1 VADIG
6 EFAQINLLIIVP
18 DKALVRGRMLI
29 YDVGA
34 CQAVLSSRLKE
45 APVAHARE
53 NGGFRD
59 LPIVEFVD
67 WVLRGIGQVVFQNNP
82 ISGAVILAG
91 ILYNSWIY
99 GTVCLLGTIISTAV
113 ALLFKADRG
122 MVKDGLFGF
131 NGALIAIA
139 MVAYTSENFTTGN
152 IPNVYL
158 WLYIVLCAAFTS
170 ILLPAFGALLGPHKV
185 PGLTM
190 PFVLATWFFLGSL
203 LQFSTI
209 DVSNAL
215 KPTAPSDFT
224 GPRPS
229 YTWITWF
236 HGITMG
242 IAEIFFQDNWV
253 TGIVILIGIA
263 INTRIGAGMALLG
276 STLAV
281 GIAML
286 YGAHDAAI
294 RDGLFGYNAALT
306 AMALG
311 GLFYVLTLPGFCYA
325 VIGVLVTARVWAS
338 FGIFLKPSGMPVL
351 TSAFVLVTW
360 LMLLAKGGF
369 PALIPVAPADAT
381 TPEENLAR
389 YRASQKR

>member
-1 VADIG
+1 
-6 EFAQINLLIIVP
+6 
-18 DKALVRGRMLI
+18 M
-29 YDVGA
+29 
-34 CQAVLSSRLKE
+34 
-45 APVAHARE
+45 APTSLQDRFQDHPTL
-53 NGGFRD
+53 G
-59 LPIVEFVD
+59 FVD
-67 WVLRGIGQVVFQNNP
+67 WVLRGIGQVVFQSNP
-82 ISGAVILAG
+82 ISGAVILGG
-91 ILYNSWIY
+91 IFYNSWIY
-99 GTVCLLGTIISTAV
+99 GTVCLFGTIISTLT
-113 ALLFKADRG
+113 ALLFRADKG
-122 MVKDGLFGF
+122 MIKDGLFGF

-139 MVAYTSENFTTGN
+139 LVAYTSPNFTTGN
-152 IPNVYL
+152 IPNL
-158 WLYIVLCAAFTS
+158 HLCLYIVLCAVFTTV
-170 ILLPAFGALLGPHKV
+170 IMPAFAALLGPHKV

-190 PFVLATWFFLGSL
+190 PFVLATWFFLGAL

-215 KPTAPSDFT
+215 KPTSPSDFT
-224 GPRPS
+224 GPRPD

-253 TGIVILIGIA
+253 TGVIILIGIA
-263 INTRIGAGMALLG
+263 INTRIGALMALMG

-281 GIAML
+281 GAAVL
-286 YGAHDAAI
+286 YGAHDDTI

-311 GLFYVLTLPGFCYA
+311 GFFLVLNLQGFLYT

-338 FGIFLKPSGMPVL
+338 LGIFLEPSGMPVL
-351 TSAFVLVTW
+351 TSAFVFVTW
-360 LMLLAKGGF
+360 LMLLAKNGF

-381 TPEENLAR
+381 TPEENLER